1 MLIRTKA
8 VVLNQFRYSDNSTI
22 AHVLTQ
28 SHGKLSLFVR
38 GSTKGKTNGKQRYFQ
53 PLFLLDADLEYKEK
67 REIQNIKEIR
77 ISDPLQNISSDIRKQ
92 SVAIFLAEALS
103 KSIHPEQPDD
113 ALFDFVF
120 HNVLLFEH
128 LNKGS
133 NLFHHY
139 FLVQLM
145 KYLGFSPGNKLTES
159 MPFLD
164 TESGLFVPASQLTT
178 ACFNETESKLLAAF
192 TDINADLLPNL
203 NMTREKKQIALESIL
218 FYYSKHVPGFDKL
231 KSYNILKGVFSGNTD

>member
-8 VVLNQFRYSDNSTI
+8 IVLNQFRYSDNSTI

-38 GSTKGKTNGKQRYFQ
+38 ESAKQKTNSKQRYFQ
-53 PLFLLDADLEYKEK
+53 PLFLIDLELEYKEK
-67 REIQNIKEIR
+67 REIQSIKEIQA
-77 ISDPLQNISSDIRKQ
+77 SPPLNGIVSDIRKQ
-92 SVAIFLAEALS
+92 SIAIFLAEALS
-103 KSIHPEQPDD
+103 KSIRSEQPDD
-113 ALFDFVF
+113 ALFDFIY

-128 LNKGS
+128 LKKGS

-145 KYLGFSPGNKLTES
+145 KYLGFSPGNRLTEAT
-159 MPFLD
+159 PYLD
-164 TESGLFVPASQLTT
+164 TESGLFVSPGLLNT
-178 ACFNETESKLLAAF
+178 ACFNKLESKLLAAF
-192 TDINADLLPNL
+192 TDINADMLLNL
-203 NMTREKKQIALESIL
+203 NMPRDKKQIALESIL

-231 KSYNILKGVFSGNTD
+231 KSYAVLREVFSGSV